1 MFEWVPTHF
10 RHTGK
15 PRGRVEDLRRETT
28 MRVGVVFPQTEIGA
42 DVGAIAYYAKT
53 VNELGFSHILAYDHV
68 VGADLD
74 VHPGKFLYDIDTT
87 FHELFVLFGYLAGVV
102 PQLELVTGVLVL
114 PQRPAVLVAKQAA
127 QIDLMTCGRFR
138 LGVGVGWNAVE
149 FEALGADFGNR
160 GRRTDEQIELMR
172 RLWTERSVTFEGQY
186 HRLTAVGLMPKPIQ
200 RPIPVWMGARSAPA
214 YRRAGRVADGWFPM
228 VRPGPA
234 LDAALSELRQAA
246 VAAGRDPADIGME
259 AKLDWKGDVNGLV
272 SQADLWAAAG
282 ATHASINTMGA
293 GLVTVDD
300 HLAVLSEAADA
311 VLK

>member
-1 MFEWVPTHF
+1 
-10 RHTGK
+10 
-15 PRGRVEDLRRETT
+15 
-28 MRVGVVFPQTEIGA
+28 
-42 DVGAIAYYAKT
+42 
-53 VNELGFSHILAYDHV
+53 
-68 VGADLD
+68 
-74 VHPGKFLYDIDTT
+74 
-87 FHELFVLFGYLAGVV
+87 
-102 PQLELVTGVLVL
+102 
-114 PQRPAVLVAKQAA
+114 
-127 QIDLMTCGRFR
+127 
-138 LGVGVGWNAVE
+138 
-149 FEALGADFGNR
+149 
-160 GRRTDEQIELMR
+160 
-172 RLWTERSVTFEGQY
+172 
-186 HRLTAVGLMPKPIQ
+186 
-200 RPIPVWMGARSAPA
+200 
-214 YRRAGRVADGWFPM
+214 M